1 MGISK
6 DNRML
11 NTMKRH
17 GVTLA
22 IFAAGTTAL
31 SAAVYT
37 LTKETIAVQA
47 AIVQKKLLDQV
58 IPSDLYDNDLAKEC
72 YLVTNEAILGNK
84 QPRRLYLARKNGEP
98 VAAALET
105 TALDGYSGAIH
116 LLVGTDFNGT
126 VLGTRVT
133 EHHETPGLGDKIETR
148 ISDWITYFSGKKIAS
163 DNDPKWAVKKTVVNL
178 ISLLEQ
184 QLRPEQSS
192 MRLNVLLYLCNKFH
206 NNYRIIHAVGTNN
219 ERYI

>member
-1 MGISK
+1 MDISK

-11 NTMKRH
+11 NTMRRH

-37 LTKETIAVQA
+37 LTKETIAEQA

-72 YLVTNEAILGNK
+72 YLVTNEAILGNE

-116 LLVGTDFNGT
+116 LLVGTDFHGT

-148 ISDWITYFSGKKIAS
+148 ISDWITYFSGKKITS
-163 DNDPKWAVKKTVVNL
+163 DNDPKWAVKKDGGEFDQFTGATITPRAVVNATKRTAVFMQQ
-178 ISLLEQ
+178 IPQ
-184 QLRPEQSS
+184 QLS
-192 MRLNVLLYLCNKFH
+192 
-206 NNYRIIHAVGTNN
+206 NYPRCGD
-219 ERYI
+219 E

>member
-1 MGISK
+1 
-6 DNRML
+6 ML
-11 NTMKRH
+11 NTMRRH
-17 GVTLA
+17 GTILA

-37 LTKETIAVQA
+37 LTKDIIAEQA

-58 IPSDLYDNDLAKEC
+58 VPSDLYDNDLTKEC

-84 QPRRLYLARKNGEP
+84 QPRRLYIARKNGEP

-116 LLVGTDFNGT
+116 LLVGADFNGT
-126 VLGTRVT
+126 VLGVRVT

-148 ISDWITYFSGKKIAS
+148 ISDWITHLSGKKIES
-163 DNDPKWAVKKTVVNL
+163 PNDPKWAVKKDGGEFDQFTGATITPRAVVNATK
-178 ISLLEQ
+178 
-184 QLRPEQSS
+184 RT
-192 MRLNVLLYLCNKFH
+192 
-206 NNYRIIHAVGTNN
+206 AVFMQTVPQELATYPTCG
-219 ERYI
+219 EE

>member
-1 MGISK
+1 
-6 DNRML
+6 ML
-11 NTMKRH
+11 NTMRRH
-17 GVTLA
+17 GTILA

-37 LTKETIAVQA
+37 LTKDIIAEQA

-58 IPSDLYDNDLAKEC
+58 VPSDLYDNDLTKEC

-84 QPRRLYLARKNGEP
+84 QPRRLYIARKNGEP

-116 LLVGTDFNGT
+116 LLVGADFNGT
-126 VLGTRVT
+126 VLGVRVT

-148 ISDWITYFSGKKIAS
+148 ISDWITHLSGKKIESPNA
-163 DNDPKWAVKKTVVNL
+163 PKWAVKKDGGEFDQFTGATITPRAVVNATK
-178 ISLLEQ
+178 
-184 QLRPEQSS
+184 RT
-192 MRLNVLLYLCNKFH
+192 
-206 NNYRIIHAVGTNN
+206 AVFMQTVPQELATYPTCG
-219 ERYI
+219 EE

>member
-1 MGISK
+1 
-6 DNRML
+6 ML
-11 NTMKRH
+11 NTMRRH
-17 GVTLA
+17 GTILA

-37 LTKETIAVQA
+37 LTKDIIAEQA

-58 IPSDLYDNDLAKEC
+58 IPSDLYNNDLTKEC

-84 QPRRLYLARKNGEP
+84 QPRRLYIARKNGEP

-116 LLVGTDFNGT
+116 LLVGADFNGT
-126 VLGTRVT
+126 VLGVRVT

-148 ISDWITYFSGKKIAS
+148 ISDWITHLSGKKIES
-163 DNDPKWAVKKTVVNL
+163 PNDPKWAVKKDGGEFDQFTGATITPRAVVNATK
-178 ISLLEQ
+178 
-184 QLRPEQSS
+184 RT
-192 MRLNVLLYLCNKFH
+192 
-206 NNYRIIHAVGTNN
+206 AVFIQTIPQELATYPNCG
-219 ERYI
+219 EE